1 MAVVVLGVETAG
13 MVAVGITGLTSRLRA
28 TWILGAA
35 RRMVEIYSAV
45 VEDCRLFGGTGG
57 RMTDPGGW
65 FILAG
70 A

>member
-1 MAVVVLGVETAG
+1 
-13 MVAVGITGLTSRLRA
+13 
-28 TWILGAA
+28 
-35 RRMVEIYSAV
+35 VEIYSAV
-45 VEDCRLFGGTGG
+45 VENRRLFGGTGS